1 MIEKQPIISLCESIV
16 SEQNL
21 LSSQLSST
29 DKKGISRF
37 SFIKC
42 ELEDKQNYALNNRNR
57 IKQQLKGRLQLIIK
71 KPSYDERNSLE
82 ELNELSKKLDV
93 DFSDIDSQS
102 ICADIKKFEE
112 EYEMMEILGE
122 GCLGLVKR
130 IVNKKTQEEFAVKIV
145 QTQDDE
151 IIRNMIIEFKS
162 LQKLNH
168 DNIVKV
174 HKLYIDFYNG
184 FQSESKAYAV
194 MELIKGK
201 EMFEVINE
209 LGHYSEN
216 VAKELFKQLLSAIE
230 YMHRNGICH
239 RDLKPNNILC
249 VQNKNQIKVTDFNV
263 SKFSDSYK
271 EFGDLKEI
279 EKIEMWT
286 YTGTVA
292 FSAPEIFTG
301 EGYNQMVDMWSA
313 GCILY
318 SMLSGQLPFI
328 SEYLNDLIEQI
339 KEAQIQFPDNLFNQI
354 SKEAKDLVSQ
364 LLQKDSTQRPQPD
377 DALKHAW
384 FQNRINE
391 QEMQTMINF
400 EIQKNIPRLTSKYQR
415 NNQKSRSILLRSS
428 QNILSSKMDKSNL
441 QQSEFTC
448 SPEKLSNKKSNFFS
462 NSIFESQLQTQIANL
477 NQNDATSI
485 TDFANLQIIKNASNF
500 SEDLGDLDFVNLEQ
514 FVVFKKKENE
524 NEEIQ
529 Q

>member
-1 MIEKQPIISLCESIV
+1 MIEQLPTISLCESTLL
-16 SEQNL
+16 EQPL
-21 LSSQLSST
+21 LSSQQSYT
-29 DKKGISRF
+29 EKKCGSRF
-37 SFIKC
+37 QFIKC
-42 ELEDKQNYALNNRNR
+42 EQEDKQYQAENNRNR

-71 KPSYDERNSLE
+71 KPSYYEKNSQE
-82 ELNELSKKLDV
+82 ELQELGQKLDV
-93 DFSDIDSQS
+93 EFSDLDSLY
-102 ICADIKKFEE
+102 ICADTKKFDQ

-130 IVNKKTQEEFAVKIV
+130 IINKQTKEEYAVKIV

-174 HKLYIDFYNG
+174 HRLYIDFNNG
-184 FQSESKAYAV
+184 FQSESKAYAI
-194 MELIKGK
+194 MELVKGQ
-201 EMFEVINE
+201 EMFEVINK
-209 LGHYSEN
+209 LGHYSES

-249 VQNKNQIKVTDFNV
+249 VENKQQIKVTDFNV
-263 SKFSDSYK
+263 SKFSDTYK
-271 EFGDLKEI
+271 EFGDLKDR

-339 KEAQIQFPDNLFNQI
+339 KEAQIQFPDELFKQI

-364 LLQKDSTQRPQPD
+364 LLQKDSSQRLQPD
-377 DALKHAW
+377 AALKHPW
-384 FQNRINE
+384 FENVVLE
-391 QEMQTMINF
+391 QDIEPFLNLAILN
-400 EIQKNIPRLTSKYQR
+400 NIPRLSSKYSR
-415 NNQKSRSILLRSS
+415 NNQKSRSILLKSS
-428 QNILSSKMDKSNL
+428 QNTDKSNL
-441 QQSEFTC
+441 LQSEFTC
-448 SPEKLSNKKSNFFS
+448 SPTKFSSKKNNFFS
-462 NSIFESQLQTQIANL
+462 NSVFESQLNNQGAI
-477 NQNDATSI
+477 QNDNTSI
-485 TDFANLQIIKNASNF
+485 TDFANLQLIKNTSNI
-500 SEDLGDLDFVNLEQ
+500 SEDISDLQYVKLEQ
-514 FVVFKKKENE
+514 FIVYKKNE
-524 NEEIQ
+524 NQNQETQ
-529 Q
+529 QQ

>member
-1 MIEKQPIISLCESIV
+1 MIEKLPTISLCESTLL
-16 SEQNL
+16 EQNL
-21 LSSQLSST
+21 LSSQLSNT
-29 DKKGISRF
+29 EKKGCSRF
-37 SFIKC
+37 QFIKC
-42 ELEDKQNYALNNRNR
+42 ELEDKQNQAENNRNR

-71 KPSYDERNSLE
+71 KPSYYEKNLQE
-82 ELNELSKKLDV
+82 ELKELGKKLDV
-93 DFSDIDSQS
+93 EFSDLDSLY
-102 ICADIKKFEE
+102 ICADIKKFDQ

-130 IVNKKTQEEFAVKIV
+130 IVNKHTKEEYAVKIV

-174 HKLYIDFYNG
+174 HRLYIDFNNG
-184 FQSESKAYAV
+184 FQSESQAYAV
-194 MELIKGK
+194 MELVQGK
-201 EMFEVINE
+201 EMFEVINT
-209 LGHYSEN
+209 LGHYSESL
-216 VAKELFKQLLSAIE
+216 AKELFKQLLSAIE

-249 VQNKNQIKVTDFNV
+249 VENKNQIKVTDFNV
-263 SKFSDSYK
+263 SKFSDAYK
-271 EFGDLKEI
+271 EFGDLKDR

-328 SEYLNDLIEQI
+328 SEYLNDLIEKI
-339 KEAQIQFPDNLFNQI
+339 IEAQITFPDELFKQI

-364 LLQKDSTQRPQPD
+364 LLQKDSSLRLQPD
-377 DALKHAW
+377 TALKHPW
-384 FQNRINE
+384 FDNGVIEPETETFINLA
-391 QEMQTMINF
+391 ISN
-400 EIQKNIPRLTSKYQR
+400 NIPRLSSKYQR
-415 NNQKSRSILLRSS
+415 NNQKSRSILLKST
-428 QNILSSKMDKSNL
+428 QNILSSKVDKSNL
-441 QQSEFTC
+441 MQSQFTC
-448 SPEKLSNKKSNFFS
+448 SPTKLSNKKNNYFS
-462 NSIFESQLQTQIANL
+462 YSICESQLTAQGV
-477 NQNDATSI
+477 NQNETTSI
-485 TDFANLQIIKNASNF
+485 TDFANLQLIKNASNI
-500 SEDLGDLDFVNLEQ
+500 SEDLYDLQIANLEQ
-514 FVVFKKKENE
+514 FIVYKKNE
-524 NEEIQ
+524 NQEIQ